1 MFDDDIEKMNLIKWW
16 HCIPIGDVVTPGQ
29 NQESF
34 ETLDLLEIPDDLKN
48 KSVIDI
54 GCWDGF
60 YSFECERRNAKKVV
74 ACDRFVWEDP
84 EITDAGFNFA
94 HKQLNSNVE
103 KLFSYVEELPEKVVE
118 KFDIVLM
125 LGVLYHSKNPIQYV
139 EIAKNLSKDIVIFE
153 TVIDLQDIKVP
164 AVRYY
169 IADELNND
177 SSNFWGFNEL
187 AMNGIMK
194 DAGFKDIKSI
204 KLPNSNRMVFIGK
217 V

>member
-1 MFDDDIEKMNLIKWW
+1 
-16 HCIPIGDVVTPGQ
+16 
-29 NQESF
+29 
-34 ETLDLLEIPDDLKN
+34 
-48 KSVIDI
+48 
-54 GCWDGF
+54 
-60 YSFECERRNAKKVV
+60 
-74 ACDRFVWEDP
+74 
-84 EITDAGFNFA
+84 
-94 HKQLNSNVE
+94 
-103 KLFSYVEELPEKVVE
+103 
-118 KFDIVLM
+118 M

-204 KLPNSNRMVFIGK
+204 KLPNSTRMVFIGK